1 MDLDVGNAGL
11 ARHWLAEH
19 GWETRDD
26 ERPDDPPDVVVL
38 ETRHPRLDLLKPT
51 LRALQRKCGAP
62 VLLISPAIL
71 PRTPPMGA
79 LAREL
84 GVAAVLSVPLDRAV
98 FVALCHRLAGPG
110 RSDEDRA

>member
-11 ARHWLAEH
+11 ARHWLAEL

-38 ETRHPRLDLLKPT
+38 ETRHPRLDLLEPT
-51 LRALQRKCGAP
+51 LQLLRRWCGAP

-79 LAREL
+79 LAHEL
-84 GVAAVLSVPLDRAV
+84 GVAAVLSVPLDRAA
-98 FVALCHRLAGPG
+98 FVTVCHRLARPG